1 MKLPD
6 LSKYNW
12 TIGAFSLAGAV
23 TMIMLAWQL
32 FESTPARWCAIALA
46 GSPETNSACAG
57 ILLKLL
63 ENKDHVNL
71 GLLTIVGVSILAL
84 AAVALNVGIKV
95 QGPGGV
101 NVDIG
106 SEDTKVT
113 SGDSSVTIPTPPAG
127 E

>member
-1 MKLPD
+1 MVKADFRRL
-6 LSKYNW
+6 NW
-12 TIGAFSLAGAV
+12 TVLGFSLAGLL
-23 TMIMLAWQL
+23 TMAMLAWQL

-63 ENKDHVNL
+63 ENKDHVNV
-71 GLLTIVGVSILAL
+71 GLLAIVGVSILAL

-95 QGPGGV
+95 AGPGGV

-106 SEDTKVT
+106 AEDTKVT
-113 SGDSSVTIPTPPAG
+113 SDNTSVTIPTPPAG